1 MKRLTVFAAVLF
13 IGGLVLSVGCNPQ
26 RCEHC
31 DEKVV
36 HTTILEGINFEFDKA
51 TLLPIAYPI
60 LDKDVTTLKNE
71 AKYNVVI
78 EGHCDI
84 RGSDEY
90 NQKLSERRAK
100 TVYNYFASKGI
111 DKKRM
116 STIGYGRSKPLVPNT
131 TEENMYKNRRVEIK
145 IVEPN
150 KK

>member
-1 MKRLTVFAAVLF
+1 MKKIFLPVIIIAAF
-13 IGGLVLSVGCNPQ
+13 FSIQGCNPQ

-36 HTTILEGINFEFDKA
+36 HTTVLEGINFEFDKA
-51 TLLPIAYPI
+51 NLLPIAYPI
-60 LDKDVTTLKNE
+60 LNKDVTTLKND
-71 AKYNVVI
+71 AKLNVVI

-100 TVYNYFASKGI
+100 TVFGYFASKGI

-145 IVEPN
+145 IVEPV